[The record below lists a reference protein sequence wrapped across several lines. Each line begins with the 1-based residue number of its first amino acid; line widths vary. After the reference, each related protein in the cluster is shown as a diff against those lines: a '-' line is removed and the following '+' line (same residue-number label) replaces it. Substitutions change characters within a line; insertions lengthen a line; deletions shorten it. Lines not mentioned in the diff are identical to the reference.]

1 MAKKVSQYTTQAT
14 VIASGDLID
23 LTKLISTGPNVY
35 ESQKADSNL
44 LAGWNLFG
52 QDQTMPAPRLHN
64 LGNNQLSLTNGRL
77 LLKGSDNIAT
87 DLLKLESLA
96 GTEVFKA
103 LNDGTIKISNA
114 FTLPTSDGTTGQALL
129 TNGSGAVSFGNVA
142 TTSIYSANDSLTGDR
157 IVDLDGNSLTFNK
170 NYNTNKDFII
180 NSYPYSGAYVTP
192 FFKINRYGGVSISS
206 SDTTLTG
213 NALEIYSGVDSS
225 IKILELGRLGGGT
238 WDGNSRALTFG
249 QNESSTWKF
258 AQKFIDGVIDFTNGA
273 SWTDNIHAKFD
284 LKNNNIPKFYFN
296 YLGQG
301 SFVVGSNSAVSTED
315 ISLQGNTLITEK
327 LELSAT
333 DHGILLNRVNDAEM
347 TAISATNDEIV
358 YNTQQEG
365 LFRWDGSNWVA
376 LAAGFGIVGTTDST
390 GKPTFYATVKSAY
403 IAGQG
408 SVKLYSDITET
419 SANTIDIVDGRDI
432 DLNGFS
438 YIYDVADS
446 SDVFEATTANNTFRI
461 INGRVIRKNGTAG
474 SYIFNTNNAQT
485 QIDFINI
492 YAENESTTGT
502 NLRTAGTFNAVGSTF
517 VCNNTTGAGVYFNVG
532 SKVTGGKYIQKVN
545 GDNTTLGDELNN
557 VQLICE
563 GSGKS
568 NIRGIVK
575 NSFFV
580 ANSGRAIATTALTKI
595 YNSYMYSTSSNA
607 IDLRNGSEVHNS
619 VIISNS
625 STALGGTAGT
635 ETRVVNSTIITESST
650 GASPVNCPKYLQ
662 GCDVISNGNATA
674 IVFPNGQSNAIVS
687 DCRITLTNGASKYGI
702 LTNNT
707 SSGIVITNNKIFVNA
722 SSNQG
727 IRILSDAY
735 IANNTIKG
743 TSTAINLG
751 ANSNLWTASIDSE
764 GNSAQL

>member
-1 MAKKVSQYTTQAT
+1 MAILHKNIT
-14 VIASGDLID
+14 ASADIHNPKWHPDANNGDYAWRNE
-23 LTKLISTGPNVY
+23 K
-35 ESQKADSNL
+35 
-44 LAGWNLFG
+44 G
-52 QDQTMPAPRLHN
+52 Q
-64 LGNNQLSLTNGRL
+64 
-77 LLKGSDNIAT
+77 
-87 DLLKLESLA
+87 LESLDELLLPA
-96 GTEVFKA
+96 A
-103 LNDGTIKISNA
+103 LNFVDGSVA
-114 FTLPTSDGTTGQALL
+114 PPTSNNNDIYVLSSGASVNAGWGSVSLQDWVRYDGSVWYAITPQKSSLCYDKTADSLMSFNGTAWAAI
-129 TNGSGAVSFGNVA
+129 GSGGGGGGNTIYTADDTIGSGRVA
-142 TTSIYSANDSLTGDR
+142 TITDT
-157 IVDLDGNSLTFNK
+157 LTF
-170 NYNTNKDFII
+170 
-180 NSYPYSGAYVTP
+180 A
-192 FFKINRYGGVSISS
+192 GGKLV
-206 SDTTLTG
+206 L
-213 NALEIYSGVDSS
+213 
-225 IKILELGRLGGGT
+225 
-238 WDGNSRALTFG
+238 
-249 QNESSTWKF
+249 SSTN
-258 AQKFIDGVIDFTNGA
+258 D
-273 SWTDNIHAKFD
+273 
-284 LKNNNIPKFYFN
+284 
-296 YLGQG
+296 
-301 SFVVGSNSAVSTED
+301 
-315 ISLQGNTLITEK
+315 
-327 LELSAT
+327 
-333 DHGILLNRVNDAEM
+333 GILLNRVDDSQMA
-347 TAISATNDEIV
+347 AISATTNEIV
-358 YNTQQEG
+358 FNTQQEG
-365 LFRWDGSNWVA
+365 LFRWDGSDWVS
-376 LAAGFGIVGTTDST
+376 LASGYGIVGTTDAT
-390 GKPTFYATVKSAY
+390 GKPTFYATVKAAY
-403 IAGQG
+403 ISGNG